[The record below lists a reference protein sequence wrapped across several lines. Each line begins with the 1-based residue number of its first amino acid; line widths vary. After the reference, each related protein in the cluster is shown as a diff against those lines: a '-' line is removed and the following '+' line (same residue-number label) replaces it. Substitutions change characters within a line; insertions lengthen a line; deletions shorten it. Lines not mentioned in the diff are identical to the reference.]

1 MHLAVKETLV
11 KVHKMIKSVFKIFP
25 STYIYIYTPPTH
37 PVNPIIEI
45 LNHSSS
51 RNEPALNSI

>member
-11 KVHKMIKSVFKIFP
+11 KVHKMIKSVFKYFLLLTSPHPP
-25 STYIYIYTPPTH
+25 SQPH
-37 PVNPIIEI
+37 LIEI